1 MPGIN
6 LTKNLKTLICIR
18 VSLEAVTTNQELK
31 FDSKNNDLKI
41 NYSNS
46 SDNNNYN
53 NNEYK

>member
-1 MPGIN
+1 MAGIN